1 MKNSTE
7 ALKVQPAEAMPS
19 DLPIGWLALPSGLTR
34 FRQTSSEWEFR
45 DDTRP
50 VQVFTG
56 ELLEEVEDRIC
67 PHCGCEDVYVHGRS
81 TVMLKHLG
89 TCIMQQEIRVRRIR
103 YRCRACGKT
112 FSAEIPFQAEGHRLT
127 LHKEQ
132 LIERCL
138 QTGFTLKETSI
149 ITGVDPKIVKEFDLR
164 RLKGL
169 YTNNGQLRRPEQ
181 QAQFLGIDE
190 FLLHKGH
197 RYATVIIDLETGAIL
212 WLARGKKKQVVYD
225 FMDHVGDA
233 WMAGVKAV
241 ACDMNS
247 DFQEAF
253 QEKFAHIEIVF
264 DHFHIVKYLNEKVLA
279 NVRKDEQKRLIEAG
293 DEEAARKLKGTKY
306 LLLSSRRHRQEME
319 AACAAG
325 SEKEGGGIFNLP
337 AVTRPGEYEQ
347 RYREMVEDNELFFA
361 GDWVKTALDEAYTLH
376 DTEKMQLYI
385 DDIIL
390 VCRGTGNKHF
400 ERFARLL
407 ESHIDGIVAHARYP
421 ISSGKVEGLNNKIKT
436 VRRKSY
442 GFADDEYFFLKLF
455 DISRN

>member
-1 MKNSTE
+1 
-7 ALKVQPAEAMPS
+7 
-19 DLPIGWLALPSGLTR
+19 
-34 FRQTSSEWEFR
+34 
-45 DDTRP
+45 
-50 VQVFTG
+50 
-56 ELLEEVEDRIC
+56 
-67 PHCGCEDVYVHGRS
+67 
-81 TVMLKHLG
+81 
-89 TCIMQQEIRVRRIR
+89 
-103 YRCRACGKT
+103 
-112 FSAEIPFQAEGHRLT
+112 
-127 LHKEQ
+127 
-132 LIERCL
+132 
-138 QTGFTLKETSI
+138 
-149 ITGVDPKIVKEFDLR
+149 
-164 RLKGL
+164 
-169 YTNNGQLRRPEQ
+169 
-181 QAQFLGIDE
+181 
-190 FLLHKGH
+190 
-197 RYATVIIDLETGAIL
+197 
-212 WLARGKKKQVVYD
+212 
-225 FMDHVGDA
+225 
-233 WMAGVKAV
+233 
-241 ACDMNS
+241 
-247 DFQEAF
+247 
-253 QEKFAHIEIVF
+253 
-264 DHFHIVKYLNEKVLA
+264 
-279 NVRKDEQKRLIEAG
+279 
-293 DEEAARKLKGTKY
+293 
-306 LLLSSRRHRQEME
+306 ME